1 LFANLDKIFEIS
13 NTFARLFALF
23 SNMQKIKWYDFGGRY
38 AQNYKKIESKNY
50 KNSMLRFMPMEVFII
65 FLYNFFI
72 ILSVATIRKVYP
84 LDLWSLAARPKGT
97 LAKAR
102 RQEVIF

>member
-1 LFANLDKIFEIS
+1 
-13 NTFARLFALF
+13 
-23 SNMQKIKWYDFGGRY
+23 
-38 AQNYKKIESKNY
+38 
-50 KNSMLRFMPMEVFII
+50 MLRFMPMEVFII

-72 ILSVATIRKVYP
+72 ILSVATIRKDYP